1 MFYSRNKRHFRG
13 RKTVVKGVK
22 KIHPNYIV
30 GENGNKYYSFGL
42 THSSSKGKKHKNYK
56 LAYNPKNGDDSPVY
70 MRKKM
75 ESANKNEYSSNKW
88 DNYKMSNIDDDFVDS
103 LIDKKQQYFNKK

>member
-1 MFYSRNKRHFRG
+1 MYYTRDKRHFRG
-13 RKTVVKGVK
+13 RKTIVKGVK

-30 GENGNKYYSFGL
+30 GEDRNNYYSFGL

-56 LAYNPKNGDDSPVY
+56 LMRNPKNGDNSQVY

-75 ESANKNEYSSNKW
+75 ESANKNEYTSKKW
-88 DNYKMSNIDDDFVDS
+88 DNYKMSKLDDDYVDS
-103 LIDKKQQYFNKK
+103 LIDKKRNCK